1 MIASFCRN
9 SADSNSSHEFLPTV
23 VELEGPLFKGLGE
36 KVTQLQNGDKYSPTS
51 SEASLIAHNAG
62 RTLTDRYMTPAAT
75 MCYIRAAI
83 ASYNSVLVRS
93 SWPTAPNG
101 ETGPQLIK
109 GGGIKPGAG
118 SGKKPLKAMGLDKQG
133 DIPVET
139 WNLLN
144 SPNWPPA

>member
-1 MIASFCRN
+1 MILEFVRTWLTGLL
-9 SADSNSSHEFLPTV
+9 SAV
-23 VELEGPLFKGLGE
+23 VELQGPLFKGVGE
-36 KVTQLQNGDKYSPTS
+36 TVTQLQSGDRYSPAS
-51 SEASLIAHNAG
+51 SIASLIARNAG

-93 SWPTAPNG
+93 SWPTGPNG

-118 SGKKPLKAMGLDKQG
+118 SDKALLKDMGLDKQG

-139 WNLLN
+139 WNLLH